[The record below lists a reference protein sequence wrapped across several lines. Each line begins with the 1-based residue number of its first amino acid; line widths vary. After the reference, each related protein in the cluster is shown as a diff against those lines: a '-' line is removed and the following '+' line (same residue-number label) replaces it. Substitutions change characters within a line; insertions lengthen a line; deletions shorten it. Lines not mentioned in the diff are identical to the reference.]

1 MPCYLLISATQ
12 ITRVI
17 MVYLTCHL
25 VTVRC
30 CCSDTKSFLTLY
42 NPNDC
47 SMPGSPVLY
56 YVPEFAE
63 THVLCFTALDFT
75 FTTGYIHNWLSFPLW
90 PSCFI
95 LSGAI
100 SNCPLLFPSSILDT
114 FWPGSRIFPCHIF
127 LPFHTVHGVLTTGI
141 LEWVAIS
148 SSHRSR
154 YVWALHYNPSLL
166 GGPPCMAYSFI
177 EVCKSS
183 LHDKALIH
191 EGEQCLIVF
200 FLYFASVYINW
211 YIILSS

>member
-1 MPCYLLISATQ
+1 MTAACQAPLSFTMSQSLLKLMSFALQHWTLLSLPDISTTDCPFPYGPAALFFLELLVTALCCSPVAYWTPSNLGGLIS
-12 ITRVI
+12 
-17 MVYLTCHL
+17 
-25 VTVRC
+25 
-30 CCSDTKSFLTLY
+30 
-42 NPNDC
+42 
-47 SMPGSPVLY
+47 
-56 YVPEFAE
+56 
-63 THVLCFTALDFT
+63 
-75 FTTGYIHNWLSFPLW
+75 W
-90 PSCFI
+90 
-95 LSGAI
+95 
-100 SNCPLLFPSSILDT
+100 
-114 FWPGSRIFPCHIF
+114 CHIF
-127 LPFHTVHGVLTTGI
+127 LSFHTVHGVLTTGI

>member
-114 FWPGSRIFPCHIF
+114 FWPGWIIFWCRIL
-127 LPFHTVHGVLTTGI
+127 LPFHTLHGVLQARI

-148 SSHRSR
+148 SSSGLRFVR
-154 YVWALHYNPSLL
+154 ILNYDLSLL
-166 GGPPCMAYSFI
+166 DSPAQYGS
-177 EVCKSS
+177 
-183 LHDKALIH
+183 
-191 EGEQCLIVF
+191 
-200 FLYFASVYINW
+200 
-211 YIILSS
+211 